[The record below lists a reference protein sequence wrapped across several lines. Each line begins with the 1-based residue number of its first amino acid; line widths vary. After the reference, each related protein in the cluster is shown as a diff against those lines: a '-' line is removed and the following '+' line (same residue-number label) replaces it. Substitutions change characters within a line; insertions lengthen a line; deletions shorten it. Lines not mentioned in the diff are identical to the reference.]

1 MEITRGVIGGAK
13 KVLVYGPEGIG
24 KSTFAAAFPD
34 PLFIDTEG
42 STKEMDV
49 ARLPVPSS
57 WTMIKEEAR
66 YVAQHQDTCRTL
78 VIDTADWAEKM
89 AIQSVL
95 DEHNKNGIEDF
106 GYGNG
111 YRYVYEKFGELL
123 NILNDVVEAG
133 VNVVL
138 TAHAA
143 LRKFEQPDEL
153 GAYDRYTMKLIDSP
167 KTSISAAVKE
177 WADMV
182 LFANYKT
189 IVVTDSKTKKTKAQG
204 GQRVMY
210 TTHHTCWD
218 AKNRYNLPDELPFRY
233 DEIRSVIEGGAAKT
247 QQRTGKSSESA
258 EKSSEKGEKERNI
271 EKAETAAAK
280 TQRGAAEKQRDKPAP
295 FPDPDTA
302 AAGSDKAA
310 APDLR
315 DQPVAPVPALDP
327 PEPEAK
333 KTEEPDKR
341 IPKALR
347 DLMIKDGVTEW
358 DIENFVT
365 LKGWAPFDTRIWEY
379 ETMRPGLID
388 GGLVAQWTK
397 VRDMIRQV
405 NKDQVIPY

>member
-1 MEITRGVIGGAK
+1 MEITRGVIGGPK

-24 KSTFAAAFPD
+24 KSTFAAQFPD
-34 PLFIDTEG
+34 PLFIDTEE

-57 WTMIKEEAR
+57 WAMIKEEAR
-66 YVAQHQDTCRTL
+66 YVVQHPDTCQTL

-123 NILNDVVEAG
+123 NILNDVVRAG

-138 TAHAA
+138 TAHAT

-167 KTSISAAVKE
+167 KTSICAAVKE

-204 GQRVMY
+204 GARVMY

-218 AKNRYNLPDELPFRY
+218 AKNRYSLPDELPFKY
-233 DEIRSVIEGGAAKT
+233 DEIRSVIEGSRHVGQEQKKV
-247 QQRTGKSSESA
+247 QE
-258 EKSSEKGEKERNI
+258 EKKKDQEIVPRKESEKALAHPPETVKE
-271 EKAETAAAK
+271 
-280 TQRGAAEKQRDKPAP
+280 
-295 FPDPDTA
+295 
-302 AAGSDKAA
+302 
-310 APDLR
+310 
-315 DQPVAPVPALDP
+315 PVAPVSPLPDERTASAPSAEQEPALP
-327 PEPEAK
+327 A
-333 KTEEPDKR
+333 PDVR

-347 DLMIKDGVTEW
+347 DLMIHDEVTEW
-358 DIENFVT
+358 DIENFVNS
-365 LKGWAPFDTRIWEY
+365 KGWMPFETRIWDY
-379 ETMRPGLID
+379 EKIAPGFIN
-388 GGLVAQWTK
+388 GALVSQWTK
-397 VRDMIRQV
+397 IRDIIRQM
-405 NKDQVIPY
+405 NKDMEIPFN

>member
-1 MEITRGVIGGAK
+1 MEITRGVIGGPK

-24 KSTFAAAFPD
+24 KSTFAAQFPD

-57 WTMIKEEAR
+57 WAMIKEEAR
-66 YVAQHQDTCRTL
+66 YVAQHPDTCQTL

-123 NILNDVVEAG
+123 NILNDVVRAG

-138 TAHAA
+138 TAHAT

-167 KTSISAAVKE
+167 KTSICAAVKE

-204 GQRVMY
+204 GARVMY

-218 AKNRYNLPDELPFRY
+218 AKNRYSLPDELPFKY
-233 DEIRSVIEGGAAKT
+233 DEIRSVIEGSRHVEQEQKKVQEKKKKYQEIVPRKEPEKT
-247 QQRTGKSSESA
+247 VA
-258 EKSSEKGEKERNI
+258 PPPEKVKE
-271 EKAETAAAK
+271 
-280 TQRGAAEKQRDKPAP
+280 
-295 FPDPDTA
+295 
-302 AAGSDKAA
+302 
-310 APDLR
+310 
-315 DQPVAPVPALDP
+315 PVAPVSPLPDEKTASAPSAEQEAALP
-327 PEPEAK
+327 V
-333 KTEEPDKR
+333 PDAR

-347 DLMIKDGVTEW
+347 DLMIHDGVTEW
-358 DIENFVT
+358 DIENFVNS
-365 LKGWAPFDTRIWEY
+365 KGWMPFETRIWDY
-379 ETMRPGLID
+379 EKIAPGFIN
-388 GGLVAQWTK
+388 GALVSQWTK
-397 VRDMIRQV
+397 IRDIIRQM
-405 NKDQVIPY
+405 NKDMEIPFN